1 MNQASEHLKRE
12 REREREFSSTRLWLE
27 PLFTLSK
34 GILCAAYG
42 VFFLPFV
49 AIFFFPYI
57 GLEPILRG
65 YVSPVDGDQATRSSH
80 YKVVLIQIYIESI

>member
-1 MNQASEHLKRE
+1 MIHASEHLKRE
-12 REREREFSSTRLWLE
+12 TERDFPQLGFDLSLSS
-27 PLFTLSK
+27 PLSK
-34 GILCAAYG
+34 GILCASYG

-65 YVSPVDGDQATRSSH
+65 YVPPVDGDQATRSSL
-80 YKVVLIQIYIESI
+80 YKVVLI